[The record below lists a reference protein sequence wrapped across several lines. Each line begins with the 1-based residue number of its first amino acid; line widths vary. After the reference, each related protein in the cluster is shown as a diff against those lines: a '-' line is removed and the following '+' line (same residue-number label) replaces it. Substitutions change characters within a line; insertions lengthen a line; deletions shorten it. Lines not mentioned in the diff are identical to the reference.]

1 MKLVIA
7 YIQPERLTDVKR
19 ELLARDVARLSV
31 TNAMGAGSQQGY
43 AEHYRGAALEVN
55 LHKKV
60 RIECA
65 VNDDFVDTTIEGIV
79 EGARTGEIGDGK
91 IFVVPLERC
100 VRIRTGDEGKQAI
113 G

>member
-1 MKLVIA
+1 MKLIIA
-7 YIQPERLTDVKR
+7 YIQPERLPDVKR
-19 ELLARDVARLSV
+19 ALQARSVARISV
-31 TNAMGAGSQQGY
+31 TNAMGAGSQLGY
-43 AEHYRGAALEVN
+43 AEHYRGAEREVT

-65 VNDDFVDTTIEGIV
+65 VNDDFVDTTIEGII

-100 VRIRTGDEGKQAI
+100 IRIRTGDDGNTAI

>member
-7 YIQPERLTDVKR
+7 YIQPERLTHVKKALQVR
-19 ELLARDVARLSV
+19 NVARLSI

-43 AEHYRGAALEVN
+43 AEHYRGAAREVN

-60 RIECA
+60 RVECA
-65 VNDDFVDTTIEGIV
+65 VNDDYVDTTIEGIV

-91 IFVVPLERC
+91 IFVLPLERC
-100 VRIRTGDEGKQAI
+100 IRIRTGAEGTEAI

>member
-19 ELLARDVARLSV
+19 ALLQRDVARLSV
-31 TNAMGAGSQQGY
+31 TNAMGAGSQLGY
-43 AEHYRGAALEVN
+43 AEHYRGAELEVT

-65 VNDDFVDTTIEGIV
+65 VNDDFVDTTIEGII

-91 IFVVPLERC
+91 IFVVALERC